1 MAEIGSRRPPEW
13 FRSNQSSSTGSSCSH
28 RGMDVSRDC
37 GGEDAVLT
45 RVAVLIVGGG
55 GAGLTASMILST
67 LGVDSLRQRPGK
79 WWTSDLAWFTRCDQR
94 VMLNAR

>member
-45 RVAVLIVGGG
+45 RVAVLIVGL
-55 GAGLTASMILST
+55 AVDVAS
-67 LGVDSLRQRPGK
+67 LGSAAQPAHEPKVSP
-79 WWTSDLAWFTRCDQR
+79 SA
-94 VMLNAR
+94 